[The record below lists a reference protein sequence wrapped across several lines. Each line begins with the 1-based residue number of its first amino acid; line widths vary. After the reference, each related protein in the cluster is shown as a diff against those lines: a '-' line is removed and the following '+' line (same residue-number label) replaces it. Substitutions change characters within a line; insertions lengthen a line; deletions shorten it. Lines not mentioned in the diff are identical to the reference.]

1 MGEEEG
7 EGGLFGAGEPAEA
20 APRPTGILPAQ
31 EIRAMLRA
39 LIEKEQNQAGLTPLQ
54 VRTTATSRGT
64 VLPVGNMP
72 AIGPGGEAELPA
84 PLSFGQEPSSAP
96 EWCVSYAWGDDTPDG
111 KQRTAIVDRWCAKAE
126 AQGVRILRDKSAIGL
141 GERISKFMKRIGGAD
156 RVFVV
161 LSDKY
166 LKSPFCMFE
175 LTEVWRNSRQEDE
188 EFLKR
193 IRVYT
198 LPCAR
203 IWNTLDRANYA
214 IYWKEQYDEVE
225 ALVKTHGYD
234 ILGEADVQNFRR
246 MKDFC
251 RNVGDILATVA
262 DILQPRS
269 LDELVKYGFDHKL

>member
-1 MGEEEG
+1 
-7 EGGLFGAGEPAEA
+7 LCAEA
-20 APRPTGILPAQ
+20 
-31 EIRAMLRA
+31 M
-39 LIEKEQNQAGLTPLQ
+39 
-54 VRTTATSRGT
+54 
-64 VLPVGNMP
+64 
-72 AIGPGGEAELPA
+72 
-84 PLSFGQEPSSAP
+84 
-96 EWCVSYAWGDDTPDG
+96 
-111 KQRTAIVDRWCAKAE
+111 
-126 AQGVRILRDKSAIGL
+126 AQGVSILRDKNAMGL

-175 LTEVWRNSRQEDE
+175 LSEVWRNSRQEDE

-203 IWNTLDRANYA
+203 VWNTLDRAKYA

-234 ILGEADVQNFRR
+234 ILGEADVQHFRR

-262 DILQPRS
+262 DILQPHG
-269 LDELVKYGFDHKL
+269 LDELVKYGFD